1 MDVGFNRKKISTI
14 SLKRKKKMKK
24 YKFELLIA
32 FVVALPFIVGFIFW
46 DKIPELAPGHGD
58 SASLKSKFDVL
69 RVFPFA
75 GLFFYIAMKIAQLV
89 KLPKNCSE
97 ALVLR
102 TNKIR
107 LIISC
112 MFTIMSL
119 FEIAQYSKGHDFPKD
134 FYIYLTLL
142 MFIFS
147 ANYSYNIEP
156 NRFISALGAKSLI
169 DKPILWRKVNNFG
182 ALFQIGVSIFAL
194 FAIPFLP
201 QTIKSDFTLYLIA
214 LLIGVQLMYRLF
226 IRSKDISS

>member
-46 DKIPELAPGHGD
+46 DEIPELIQQHG
-58 SASLKSKFDVL
+58 SISYRKSKFDVL
-69 RVFPFA
+69 RVFPLMN
-75 GLFFYIAMKIAQLV
+75 LFFYAAMKIAQLIN
-89 KLPKNCSE
+89 LPKNSSE
-97 ALVLR
+97 ALVSR
-102 TNKIR
+102 TYKLR
-107 LIISC
+107 LIFNSAL
-112 MFTIMSL
+112 TIMSL
-119 FEIAQYSKGHDFPKD
+119 FEIVQYSKGHDLPKD

-142 MFIFS
+142 VFIFS

-214 LLIGVQLMYRLF
+214 LLIGVQLIYRLF